1 MREGIVY
8 MTIADRQYNQ
18 KLVFV
23 FLQELA
29 FAFQDE
35 LKNSYGSASNID
47 YLSKVET
54 IEHQYAFLKFGKFA
68 AHATS
73 RRPLLQRARP
83 LPTYHC

>member
-1 MREGIVY
+1 M
-8 MTIADRQYNQ
+8 
-18 KLVFV
+18 FV

-68 AHATS
+68 AQSTPS
-73 RRPLLQRARP
+73 WP
-83 LPTYHC
+83 